1 MDAFIFAR
9 RNVERSS
16 WKTKDNK
23 AMETNFP
30 KAKILIADDSEI
42 LNNMLKDVF
51 DAHGFRVVQAFDGEE
66 CKTAFIEED
75 PDIALIDIHMPKIK
89 GIELLSYFKEK
100 SPRTIVVIM
109 TGIGSEETA
118 ITAMKLGADEYLR
131 KPFDMGDVLSLS
143 EKLLEN
149 RRIAEDNVRLKKQ
162 VRRRERY
169 LAHLTTIIREALI
182 TADPLGN
189 IRFVNRAASEMW
201 GYSRSELK
209 GKDIRLLIQPERMT
223 PLRSDLIEDTIK
235 LGRIEGEFQFERKDK
250 AIFPGYLSTSIMVE
264 NGRLT
269 GILAVVA
276 DLTRVYDI
284 EKRLKQSKKLASL
297 GKVVEGVAHE
307 VRNSLTSLGGFSR
320 RLQKLN
326 SGDLMSAHYTGII
339 LDNVARLERMV
350 HDIEDY
356 VRFSKSYSLQFSS
369 VDLLVIIQE
378 AHKRVIDRLS
388 TVHVDSVSL
397 KWTAEN
403 HLPRILADQLA
414 LEEVFYNLI
423 LNAYE
428 AMPQGGNLNIS
439 LKNSGAAVSVSVA
452 DTGVGITGQDLSEVF
467 TPFFTS
473 KTTGAGMGLSKVYLL
488 VEEHNGVVD
497 ISSEPEKGTTV
508 EVVLPIDRTNS
519 GLYPWESVSG
529 RGNGAAK
536 FISHQSEV

>member
-1 MDAFIFAR
+1 
-9 RNVERSS
+9 
-16 WKTKDNK
+16 
-23 AMETNFP
+23 METNP
-30 KAKILIADDSEI
+30 HKAKILIADDSEI

-51 DAHGFRVVQAFDGEE
+51 DAHGFRVVQAFDGDE
-66 CKTAFIEED
+66 CKTVFFEED
-75 PDIALIDIHMPKIK
+75 PDIALIDIHMPKTK

-109 TGIGSEETA
+109 TGISNEETA
-118 ITAMKLGADEYLR
+118 IRAMKLGADEYLR

-169 LAHLTTIIREALI
+169 LAHLTTIIREAII
-182 TADPLGN
+182 TADSFGN

-201 GYSRSELK
+201 GYSRSELR
-209 GKDIRLLIQPERMT
+209 GKDIRMLIQPERTT
-223 PLRSDLIEDTIK
+223 PPGRDLVEDTIK
-235 LGRIEGEFQFERKDK
+235 LGRIEGEFQFERNDD
-250 AIFPGYLSTSIMVE
+250 AVFPGYLSTSTMVE

-269 GILAVVA
+269 GIVAVVA

-284 EKRLKQSKKLASL
+284 EKRLKQSEKLASL

-307 VRNSLTSLGGFSR
+307 VRNCLTSLGGFSR

-326 SGDLMSAHYTGII
+326 AEDLTSAHYTGVI

-350 HDIEDY
+350 HEIEDY
-356 VRFSKSYSLQFSS
+356 VRFSKSYSFRFNS
-369 VDLLVIIQE
+369 VDLLEIIQK
-378 AHKRVIDRLS
+378 AHKRAIDGLS
-388 TVHVDSVSL
+388 TSHVGSVSL
-397 KWTAEN
+397 KWKAEN
-403 HLPRILADQLA
+403 HLPPILADEVA

-428 AMPQGGNLNIS
+428 AMPEGGNLSIS
-439 LKNSGAAVSVSVA
+439 LRNSGGAVAVA
-452 DTGVGITGQDLSEVF
+452 VVDSGVGIESQNLSEVF

-473 KTTGAGMGLSKVYLL
+473 KTTGAGMGLSKAHLL

-497 ISSEPEKGTTV
+497 ISSTPERGTTV
-508 EVVLPIDRTNS
+508 QVVLPIDRMNC
-519 GLYPWESVSG
+519 GFYPWESAFG
-529 RGNGAAK
+529 KGDDAPR
-536 FISHQSEV
+536 FISNHSEA

>member
-1 MDAFIFAR
+1 
-9 RNVERSS
+9 
-16 WKTKDNK
+16 
-23 AMETNFP
+23 METIP
-30 KAKILIADDSEI
+30 LKPKILIADDSEI

-51 DAHGFRVVQAFDGEE
+51 DAHGFRVVQAFDGDE
-66 CKTAFIEED
+66 CKTAFLEED
-75 PDIALIDIHMPKIK
+75 PDIALIDIHMPKIR

-131 KPFDMGDVLSLS
+131 KPFDMGDVLSLC

-149 RRIAEDNVRLKKQ
+149 RRIAEDNVRLKRQ

-201 GYSRSELK
+201 GYARSELK

-223 PLRSDLIEDTIK
+223 PLRRDLVEDTIK

-264 NGRLT
+264 NGRLR

-284 EKRLKQSKKLASL
+284 EKRLKQSEKLASL

-307 VRNSLTSLGGFSR
+307 VRNCLTSLGGFSR
-320 RLQKLN
+320 RLQKLT
-326 SGDLMSAHYTGII
+326 SGDLTSAHYTGII
-339 LDNVARLERMV
+339 LDNVGRLERMV

-356 VRFSKSYSLQFSS
+356 VRFSKSYSLQFTS
-369 VDLLVIIQE
+369 VDLPEVIQQ
-378 AHKRVIDRLS
+378 AHKRVIDHLS
-388 TVHVDSVSL
+388 TSHVASVSL
-397 KWTAEN
+397 KWTTEN
-403 HLPRILADQLA
+403 HLPRILADPMA
-414 LEEVFYNLI
+414 LDEVFYNVI

-428 AMPQGGNLNIS
+428 AMPEGGNLSIS
-439 LKNSGAAVSVSVA
+439 LKHSGGAMSVSVV
-452 DTGVGITGQDLSEVF
+452 DTGVGINSQDLPEVF

-497 ISSEPEKGTTV
+497 ISSEPEKGTAV
-508 EVVLPIDRTNS
+508 EVVLPVDRMNF
-519 GLYPWESVSG
+519 GFYPWEPTFG
-529 RGNGAAK
+529 RSDDCSK
-536 FISHQSEV
+536 SISNHPEA

>member
-1 MDAFIFAR
+1 MEI
-9 RNVERSS
+9 RS
-16 WKTKDNK
+16 
-23 AMETNFP
+23 P

-51 DAHGFRVVQAFDGEE
+51 DAHGFDVVQAFDGDE
-66 CKTAFIEED
+66 CKMAFLEED
-75 PDIALIDIHMPKIK
+75 PDIALVDIHMPKIK

-118 ITAMKLGADEYLR
+118 LTAMKLGADEYLK

-149 RRIAEDNVRLKKQ
+149 RRIAEDNVRLRKQ
-162 VRRRERY
+162 VRRREKY
-169 LAHLTTIIREALI
+169 LAHLTTIIREALV

-209 GKDIRLLIQPERMT
+209 GKDIRLLIQPEKIT
-223 PLRSDLIEDTIK
+223 PLRSDLVEDTIK

-250 AIFPGYLSTSIMVE
+250 TVFPGYLSTSIMVE
-264 NGRLT
+264 NGQLT

-284 EKRLKQSKKLASL
+284 EKRLKQSEKLASL

-307 VRNSLTSLGGFSR
+307 VRNCLTSLGGFSR

-326 SGDLMSAHYTGII
+326 AEDLTAAHYSGII

-356 VRFSKSYSLQFSS
+356 VRFSKSYSFQFNS
-369 VDLLVIIQE
+369 VDLVEIIQK

-388 TVHVDSVSL
+388 TSHVGSVSI
-397 KWTAEN
+397 KWKAEN
-403 HLPRILADQLA
+403 HLPRILADAVA
-414 LEEVFYNLI
+414 LVEVFYNLI

-428 AMPQGGNLNIS
+428 AMPDGGNLSIS
-439 LKNSGAAVSVSVA
+439 LKNSGGVVSVA
-452 DTGVGITGQDLSEVF
+452 LVDTGVGIKEQDLSEVF
-467 TPFFTS
+467 NPFFTS
-473 KTTGAGMGLSKVYLL
+473 KTSGAGMGLSKAHLL
-488 VEEHNGVVD
+488 VQEHNGVVD

-508 EVVLPIDRTNS
+508 EVVLPVDRTNF
-519 GLYPWESVSG
+519 GFYPWESAFGKGEDTS
-529 RGNGAAK
+529 K
-536 FISHQSEV
+536 FISNHSEA